1 MLGLITLLPKR
12 DAFPLFKPHPKKDHR
27 MTEIK
32 VDKKVE
38 LNEMTPTI
46 AKSDSFTKIY
56 ANTLRVNISFQDVSI
71 VFGDILEPR
80 PDIAFKIED
89 LTEVRLPVAQAKIL
103 SNILSETIK
112 SYENHFGKITI
123 PKQFNKEEYQKII
136 EPIVQNIKKQIS

>member
-1 MLGLITLLPKR
+1 MRSLSSSPIPSKEY
-12 DAFPLFKPHPKKDHR
+12 R
-27 MTEIK
+27 MTEDK
-32 VDKKVE
+32 ADKKVA

-80 PDIAFKIED
+80 ADTAFKIED

-103 SNILSETIK
+103 SNILSETIR

-123 PKQFNKEEYQKII
+123 PKQFNREEYQKII

>member
-1 MLGLITLLPKR
+1 
-12 DAFPLFKPHPKKDHR
+12 

>member
-1 MLGLITLLPKR
+1 
-12 DAFPLFKPHPKKDHR
+12 

-32 VDKKVE
+32 ADKKVE
-38 LNEMTPTI
+38 LNEMIPSIT
-46 AKSDSFTKIY
+46 KSDSFTKVY

-80 PDIAFKIED
+80 PDIPFKIED

-103 SNILSETIK
+103 SNVLSASIK
-112 SYENHFGKITI
+112 LYENHFGKVTI
-123 PKQFNKEEYQKII
+123 PKQFNIDEYQKLI